1 VAASSLTRRKTI
13 EEAVASTEV
22 EGSKLKRELSAS
34 DVVIFGVGVI
44 VGALY
49 SRAPARWRTAP
60 DVASAARLTAPY
72 ARVAAPCGHPRDE
85 SAHFATSL
93 LRLALTPARSPDP
106 SLGCSAWT

>member
-1 VAASSLTRRKTI
+1 MAANSLTRRKTI

-22 EGSKLKRELSAS
+22 EERELSAS